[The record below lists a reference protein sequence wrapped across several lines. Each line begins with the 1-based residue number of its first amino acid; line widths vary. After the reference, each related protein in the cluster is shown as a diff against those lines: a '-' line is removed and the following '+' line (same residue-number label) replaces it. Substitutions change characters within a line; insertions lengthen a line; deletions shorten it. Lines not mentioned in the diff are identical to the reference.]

1 MADYKYPQGLAAM
14 SQQDVNN
21 LITSAGDQ
29 YKFLKN
35 NDFAA
40 TYTGPKGRDGDYLE
54 AWQKGDRGD
63 RSWPRDPKLPVS
75 RAGLEI
81 FRPDTSATDIAADVF
96 SHTDKNGKNYG
107 SQLLNSL
114 SPHQIAQMK
123 KESGDYY
130 QTLRMGLGDKAATQN
145 ASSSLNRAAVFNQWG
160 YNGLG
165 NMGINVGQQNIINQ
179 AKGYANSGVVPDKG
193 LYDIRAA
200 LGIDSHGK

>member
-1 MADYKYPQGLAAM
+1 MADYKYSQGLGAM

-21 LITSAGDQ
+21 LITAAGDQ

-63 RSWPRDPKLPVS
+63 PSWPRDPRLPVS

-81 FRPDTSATDIAADVF
+81 FRPDTSATDIAADVY
-96 SHTDKNGKNYG
+96 SHMDQNGKNYG
-107 SQLLNSL
+107 SQLFNSL
-114 SPHQIAQMK
+114 SPSQIAQMK
-123 KESGDYY
+123 KESGDYD
-130 QTLRMGLGDKAATQN
+130 QTLRMGLGEKAAIQN

-160 YNGLG
+160 GNELA
-165 NMGINVGQQNIINQ
+165 NMGLNVGQQNIIDH
-179 AKGYANSGVVPDKG
+179 AKGYANSGVVPSKD

-200 LGIDSHGK
+200 LRMSPTR